1 MDNQDYNKKFL
12 VTFNKAEKVEK
23 PLLTEYENIVKISY
37 GNVPMN
43 VTSIIGHHVTTP
55 IPKNCTYLKKK

>member
-12 VTFNKAEKVEK
+12 VTFNNAQKVEK

-55 IPKNCTYLKKK
+55 LPKNCTYLKKK

>member
-12 VTFNKAEKVEK
+12 VTFNTRGKVEK

-43 VTSIIGHHVTTP
+43 VTSKIGHHVTAP
-55 IPKNCTYLKKK
+55 IPKECTYLKK